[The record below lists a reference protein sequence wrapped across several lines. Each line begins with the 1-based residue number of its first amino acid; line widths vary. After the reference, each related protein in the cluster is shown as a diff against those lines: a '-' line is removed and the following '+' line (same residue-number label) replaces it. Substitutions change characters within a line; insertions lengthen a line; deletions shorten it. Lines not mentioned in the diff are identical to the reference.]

1 MTLPTFLGIGVPR
14 GGTTWLH
21 TWLASHPDV
30 CMPGQRKELRFFDR
44 HYDKGVAWYEAFF
57 CPSEEAGLYR
67 AIGEISPQYLYC
79 PECPARIHAVVPEA
93 KLVLMLRHPVDRA
106 YSNYGFTVKRG
117 RYNGTFEQ
125 FVTERPGTLE
135 WGFYSRYVKE
145 YLEFFEKSRIFGM
158 LFEETFVGLEEPR
171 TRLSEFIGISRESF
185 PADDVTKKVNESV
198 VPSSRALSGL
208 TTRAGRRL
216 RRLGLEPVVD
226 VTRRLGVQRLVARG
240 APLPKIDPELRAEL
254 SRRFE
259 EEFDELEACLDVDLA
274 RWRE

>member
-30 CMPGQRKELRFFDR
+30 CMPTSRKEIRFFDR
-44 HYDKGVAWYEAFF
+44 HFDKGLDWYQEFF
-57 CPSEEAGLYR
+57 CPSDEAGRYR
-67 AIGEISPQYLYC
+67 AVGEISPQYLYC
-79 PECPARIHAVVPEA
+79 AECPERIHATLPEA
-93 KLVLMLRHPVDRA
+93 RLVVMLRHPVDRA

-117 RYNGTFEQ
+117 RYNGTFED
-125 FVTERPGTLE
+125 FVASRPNALE
-135 WGFYSRYVKE
+135 WGFYSRYLRRF
-145 YLEFFEKSRIFGM
+145 LEFFDKSRLFGM
-158 LFEETFVGLEEPR
+158 LFEETFAGLEEPR
-171 TRLSEFIGISRESF
+171 IRLSEFLGVSASKF
-185 PADDVTKKVNESV
+185 PPEGVMKRVNESM

-208 TTRAGRRL
+208 TTTVGRRL

-226 VTRRLGVQRLVARG
+226 VTRRLGLQRLATRG
-240 APLPKIDPELRAEL
+240 APLPKLDPDLRAEL

-259 EEFDELEACLDVDLA
+259 DEFAELEACLDVDVS

>member
-30 CMPGQRKELRFFDR
+30 CMPSQRKELRFFDR
-44 HYDKGVAWYEAFF
+44 HFDKGPGWYETFF
-57 CPSEEAGLYR
+57 CSTEEAGRYR

-79 PECPARIHAVVPEA
+79 HECPERIRTILPDA

-117 RYNGTFEQ
+117 RYRGTFED
-125 FVTERPGTLE
+125 FVAERPSTLE
-135 WGFYSRYVKE
+135 WGFYSRYVRR
-145 YLEFFEKSRIFGM
+145 YLEFFDKSRIFAM
-158 LFEETFVGLEEPR
+158 LFEETFAGLEEPR
-171 TRLSEFIGISRESF
+171 RRLAEFVGVSREGF
-185 PADDVTKKVNESV
+185 PTDDVTKKVNESV

-208 TTRAGRRL
+208 TTKAGRRL
-216 RRLGLEPVVD
+216 RRLGLEPIVD

-240 APLPKIDPELRAEL
+240 APLPKIDPDLRAEL
-254 SRRFE
+254 SRRYE
-259 EEFDELEACLDVDLA
+259 DEFGELAACLDVDLS